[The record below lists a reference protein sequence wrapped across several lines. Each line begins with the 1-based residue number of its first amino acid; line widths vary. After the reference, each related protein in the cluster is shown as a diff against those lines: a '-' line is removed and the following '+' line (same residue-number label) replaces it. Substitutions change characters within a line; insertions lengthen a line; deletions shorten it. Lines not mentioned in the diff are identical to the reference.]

1 VTEIPDGKAVSTVVV
16 GGGIIGAA
24 TFWEL
29 ARRGQEVVLFEAGS
43 YGHESTGKSAAIVR
57 MHYSNPETVR
67 MALRG
72 RQALIELPE
81 RLGCEA
87 VYHRTGWVFL
97 VDVDSAE
104 TAARNRELQMGE
116 GSPSAV
122 IPLDEL
128 ERLVPGVTTDGIAYV
143 IYEED
148 SGFAD
153 PLATT
158 RAYLAAGVR
167 EGGSAFEGAPVERIE
182 VENGAVAG
190 VVAGGKRV
198 ACETVVLAAGAWSNR
213 LAAPLGVDLPIEIT
227 REQDVIYETDG
238 TPPVP
243 LAISAQVD
251 RVYLRPLPE
260 RRGSS
265 MLAGRGFPKEYELV
279 DPDGYDDEVDASF
292 EADVR
297 ERVVRRLPRFDGMR
311 MVGSRVGLYSVPPD
325 WHPLLGRVDEI
336 DGLVLGT
343 GGSGHA
349 FKLGPAIGEML
360 AGEITGAPVD
370 YADVER
376 FALSRFERGTPFVS
390 TFGGNRA

>member
-1 VTEIPDGKAVSTVVV
+1 MTGKATSTVIV
-16 GGGIIGAA
+16 GGGILGAT

-29 ARRGQEVVLFEAGS
+29 ARRGEDVALVESGT

-57 MHYSNPETVR
+57 MHYSNPETIR

-72 RQALIELPE
+72 RRAFIELPE
-81 RLGCEA
+81 LLGCEP

-97 VDVDSAE
+97 IGEDSAE
-104 TAARNRELQMGE
+104 TAAHNRELQMRE
-116 GSPSAV
+116 GSPSDE

-128 ERLVPGVTTDGIAYV
+128 ERLVPGISADGIAYV
-143 IYEED
+143 LYEAD

-158 RAYLAAGVR
+158 RAYIEAGIR
-167 EGGSAFEGAPVERIE
+167 AGGSAREGAAVERIE
-182 VENGAVAG
+182 VQNGAVAA
-190 VVAGGKRV
+190 VVVDGRRV
-198 ACETVVLAAGAWSNR
+198 PCETVVLAAGAWSKE
-213 LAAPLGVDLPIEIT
+213 LAAPLGVELPIEIT
-227 REQDVIYETDG
+227 REQDVIYDTDG

-243 LAISAQVD
+243 LAISAQAD

-260 RRGSS
+260 RHGSS
-265 MLAGRGFPKEYELV
+265 MLVGRGFPKEYEFV
-279 DPDGYDDEVDASF
+279 DPNSYDDEVDASF

-297 ERVVRRLPRFDGMR
+297 ERLVRRLPRFAGIK

-325 WHPLLGRVDEI
+325 WHPLLGRVDEVE
-336 DGLVLGT
+336 GLILGT

-360 AGEITGAPVD
+360 AGELTGEPVD
-370 YADVER
+370 YADLDR
-376 FALSRFERGTPFVS
+376 FALSRFARGTPFVS